1 MWSKKAAAV
10 AGGAIFLT
18 LAGLIRLNYL
28 FISAGL
34 VMLTFVVISSFL
46 DVWMP
51 NVKIRRETT
60 SDNIFEDGTMSVK
73 FIIKNTGLGIGFV
86 EIYDSLPP
94 QARIIK
100 GSNYTLL
107 YMKPWQEVSFEY
119 SLKLPLRGHYHL
131 GPVKMR
137 VKDAF
142 DLFYNE
148 RIEESI
154 HSFSVFPQI
163 EVLEEQ
169 VITSRAPKLLSG
181 AMPLNVIGTGTE
193 FYSLREFV
201 PGDSLR
207 SVNWKALAKKGK
219 MMVNETVREDVM
231 DVILLVDAREV
242 SAVGGGRDTPL
253 EMSCR
258 AAATYAKQLLDE
270 RNNVALMVYGD
281 TIDRIDLD
289 RGEHHLFKILT
300 GLSSAK
306 PQGNLKLEI
315 VMKDLLP
322 HLPSGSPI
330 ILFSSLDDDHTIS
343 EAFTST
349 ISRGFTITTI
359 SPSSLDFEER
369 MKRIPM
375 EPLLIAKIERD
386 NMISELRSFG
396 LQVGDWNYFLYHMTA
411 GFPTCTNNLPPFLS
425 FHLYGLPLLV

>member
-10 AGGAIFLT
+10 AGGALFLA

-34 VMLTFVVISSFL
+34 VMLIFVVLSSFL

-60 SDNIFEDGTMSVK
+60 SDNIFENGDLSVK
-73 FIIKNTGLGIGFV
+73 FIVKNKGLGIGFV
-86 EIYDSLPP
+86 EIYDQLPP
-94 QARIIK
+94 QARITK

-107 YMKPWQEVSFEY
+107 YMRPWQEVSFEY
-119 SLKLPLRGHYHL
+119 TLKLPLRGHYHL

-137 VKDAF
+137 VQDAF

-154 HSFSVFPQI
+154 HSFSVFPEI
-163 EVLEEQ
+163 EILEEQ

-231 DVILLVDAREV
+231 DVILLLDAREV
-242 SAVGGGRDTPL
+242 SAVGGGKDTPL

-270 RNNVALMVYGD
+270 RNNVALMIYGESVEK
-281 TIDRIDLD
+281 IDLD

-300 GLSSAK
+300 ALSSATPK
-306 PQGNLKLEI
+306 GNLKLEI
-315 VMKDLLP
+315 VLKDMLP
-322 HLPSGSPI
+322 YIPSGSPI
-330 ILFSSLDDDHTIS
+330 ILFSSLDDDYTIS
-343 EAFTST
+343 EAFTNT
-349 ISRGFTITTI
+349 ISRGYTITTI
-359 SPSSLDFEER
+359 SPSSLDFEEK
-369 MKRIPM
+369 MKRIPAQ
-375 EPLLIAKIERD
+375 PLLIARIERD
-386 NMISELRSFG
+386 NMISEIRSFG
-396 LQVGDWNYFLYHMTA
+396 MQVGDWKSGEAVNTA
-411 GFPTCTNNLPPFLS
+411 LQE
-425 FHLYGLPLLV
+425 V

>member
-10 AGGAIFLT
+10 AGGALFLA

-34 VMLTFVVISSFL
+34 VMLIFVVLSSFL

-60 SDNIFEDGTMSVK
+60 SDNIFENGDMSVK
-73 FIIKNTGLGIGFV
+73 FIVKNKGLGIGFV
-86 EIYDSLPP
+86 EIYDQLPP
-94 QARIIK
+94 QARITK

-107 YMKPWQEVSFEY
+107 YMRPWQEVSFEY

-137 VKDAF
+137 VQDAF

-154 HSFSVFPQI
+154 HSFSVFPEI
-163 EVLEEQ
+163 EILEEQ

-231 DVILLVDAREV
+231 DVILLLDAREV
-242 SAVGGGRDTPL
+242 SAVGGGKDTPL

-270 RNNVALMVYGD
+270 RNNVALMIYGESVEK
-281 TIDRIDLD
+281 IDLD

-300 GLSSAK
+300 ALSSATPK
-306 PQGNLKLEI
+306 GNLKLEI
-315 VMKDLLP
+315 VLKDMLP
-322 HLPSGSPI
+322 YIPSGSPI

-343 EAFTST
+343 EAFANT
-349 ISRGFTITTI
+349 ISRGYTITTI
-359 SPSSLDFEER
+359 SPSSLDFEEK
-369 MKRIPM
+369 MKRIPAQ
-375 EPLLIAKIERD
+375 PLLIARIERD
-386 NMISELRSFG
+386 NMISEIRSFG
-396 LQVGDWNYFLYHMTA
+396 MQVGDWKSGEAVNTA
-411 GFPTCTNNLPPFLS
+411 LQG
-425 FHLYGLPLLV
+425 V

>member
-51 NVKIRRETT
+51 NVRIRRETT

-148 RIEESI
+148 RLEESI
-154 HSFSVFPQI
+154 HSFSVFPQV
-163 EVLEEQ
+163 EVLEKQ
-169 VITSRAPKLLSG
+169 VITSRSPKLLSG

-207 SVNWKALAKKGK
+207 TVNWKALAKKGK

-281 TIDRIDLD
+281 SIDRVDLD

-300 GLSSAK
+300 ALSSAK
-306 PQGNLKLEI
+306 PQGNLKLEL

-322 HLPSGSPI
+322 HIPSGSPI
-330 ILFSSLDDDHTIS
+330 ILFSSLDDDHTIA

-369 MKRIPM
+369 MKRIPV

-396 LQVGDWNYFLYHMTA
+396 LQVGDWKYGDNVNTA
-411 GFPTCTNNLPPFLS
+411 LQEI
-425 FHLYGLPLLV
+425 

>member
-51 NVKIRRETT
+51 NVRIRRETT

-148 RIEESI
+148 RLEESI
-154 HSFSVFPQI
+154 HSFSVFPQV

-169 VITSRAPKLLSG
+169 VITSRSPKLLSG

-242 SAVGGGRDTPL
+242 SAVGGGKDTPL

-281 TIDRIDLD
+281 SIDRVDLD

-300 GLSSAK
+300 ALSSAK
-306 PQGNLKLEI
+306 PQGNLKLEL

-322 HLPSGSPI
+322 HIPSGSPI

-369 MKRIPM
+369 MKRIPV

-396 LQVGDWNYFLYHMTA
+396 LQVGDWKYGDNVNTA
-411 GFPTCTNNLPPFLS
+411 LQEI
-425 FHLYGLPLLV
+425 

>member
-28 FISAGL
+28 FISAGM
-34 VMLTFVVISSFL
+34 VMLTFVVLSSFL

-51 NVKIRRETT
+51 NVKIRRETS
-60 SDNIFEDGTMSVK
+60 SDNIFEDGDMNVRFIVK
-73 FIIKNTGLGIGFV
+73 NQGLGIGFV
-86 EIYDSLPP
+86 EIYDKLPP
-94 QARIIK
+94 QARITK

-107 YMKPWQEVSFEY
+107 YMRPWQEVSFEY

-131 GPVKMR
+131 GPVKLR

-148 RIEESI
+148 KSEESL

-169 VITSRAPKLLSG
+169 IIKSRAPKLLSG
-181 AMPLNVIGTGTE
+181 AMPLNVIGAGTE

-281 TIDRIDLD
+281 TVERVDLD

-300 GLSSAK
+300 SLSSARPK
-306 PQGNLKLEI
+306 GNLKLEI
-315 VMKDLLP
+315 VLKDTLP
-322 HLPSGSPI
+322 YIPSGSPI

-343 EAFTST
+343 EAFTNT
-349 ISRGFTITTI
+349 ISRGYTITTV

-369 MKRIPM
+369 MKRIPAQ
-375 EPLLIAKIERD
+375 PLLIARIERD
-386 NMISELRSFG
+386 NLISEIRSFG
-396 LQVGDWNYFLYHMTA
+396 MQVGDWKSDEAVNTA
-411 GFPTCTNNLPPFLS
+411 LQG
-425 FHLYGLPLLV
+425 G

>member
-10 AGGAIFLT
+10 AGGALFLT

-28 FISAGL
+28 FISAGM
-34 VMLTFVVISSFL
+34 VMLTFVVLSSFL

-51 NVKIRRETT
+51 NVKIRRETS
-60 SDNIFEDGTMSVK
+60 SDNIFEDGDMNVRFIVK
-73 FIIKNTGLGIGFV
+73 NRGLGIGFV
-86 EIYDSLPP
+86 EIYDQLPP
-94 QARIIK
+94 QDRITK

-107 YMKPWQEVSFEY
+107 YMRPWQEVSFEY

-131 GPVKMR
+131 GPVKLR

-148 RIEESI
+148 KIEESL

-169 VITSRAPKLLSG
+169 VIKSRAPKLLSG
-181 AMPLNVIGTGTE
+181 AMPLNVIGAGTE

-242 SAVGGGRDTPL
+242 SAVGGGKDTPL

-270 RNNVALMVYGD
+270 RNNVALMVYGEAVE
-281 TIDRIDLD
+281 RVDLD

-300 GLSSAK
+300 SLSSAK

-315 VMKDLLP
+315 VLKDTLP
-322 HLPSGSPI
+322 YIPSGSPI

-343 EAFTST
+343 EAFTNT
-349 ISRGFTITTI
+349 ISRGYTITTV
-359 SPSSLDFEER
+359 SPTSLDFEER
-369 MKRIPM
+369 MKRIPAQ
-375 EPLLIAKIERD
+375 PLLIARIERD
-386 NMISELRSFG
+386 NLISEIRSFG
-396 LQVGDWNYFLYHMTA
+396 MQVGDWKSDEAVNTA
-411 GFPTCTNNLPPFLS
+411 LQG
-425 FHLYGLPLLV
+425 G

>member
-1 MWSKKAAAV
+1 MWSRKAAAV
-10 AGGAIFLT
+10 AGGALFLA

-34 VMLTFVVISSFL
+34 VMLIFVVLSSFL

-51 NVKIRRETT
+51 SVKIRRETT
-60 SDNIFEDGTMSVK
+60 SDNIFENGDMSVK
-73 FIIKNTGLGIGFV
+73 FIVKNRGLGIGFV
-86 EIYDSLPP
+86 EIYDQLPP
-94 QARIIK
+94 QARITK

-154 HSFSVFPQI
+154 HSFSVFPEI

-169 VITSRAPKLLSG
+169 IIKSRSPKLLSG

-231 DVILLVDAREV
+231 DVILLLDAREV

-270 RNNVALMVYGD
+270 RNNVALMVYGESVE
-281 TIDRIDLD
+281 RIDLD

-300 GLSSAK
+300 ALSSATPK
-306 PQGNLKLEI
+306 GNLKLEI
-315 VMKDLLP
+315 VMKDMLP
-322 HLPSGSPI
+322 YIPSGSPI
-330 ILFSSLDDDHTIS
+330 ILFSSLDDDHTLS
-343 EAFTST
+343 EAFTNT
-349 ISRGFTITTI
+349 ISRGYTITTI
-359 SPSSLDFEER
+359 SPSSLDFEEK
-369 MKRIPM
+369 MKRIPAQ
-375 EPLLIAKIERD
+375 PLLIARIERD
-386 NMISELRSFG
+386 NMISEIRSFG
-396 LQVGDWNYFLYHMTA
+396 MQIGDWKSNEAVNTA
-411 GFPTCTNNLPPFLS
+411 LQG
-425 FHLYGLPLLV
+425 V

>member
-51 NVKIRRETT
+51 NVKIKRETT

-107 YMKPWQEVSFEY
+107 YMKPWQEISFEY

-148 RIEESI
+148 RMEESI

-231 DVILLVDAREV
+231 DVILLLDAREV
-242 SAVGGGRDTPL
+242 SAVGGGKDTPL

-270 RNNVALMVYGD
+270 RNNVALMVYGE
-281 TIDRIDLD
+281 TIERVDLD

-300 GLSSAK
+300 ALSSAK

-315 VMKDLLP
+315 VLKDLLP

-330 ILFSSLDDDHTIS
+330 ILFSSLDDDHTIA

-369 MKRIPM
+369 MKRIPL

-396 LQVGDWNYFLYHMTA
+396 LQVGDWKYGDNVNTA
-411 GFPTCTNNLPPFLS
+411 LQEI
-425 FHLYGLPLLV
+425 

>member
-1 MWSKKAAAV
+1 MWSRKAAAV
-10 AGGAIFLT
+10 AGGALFLA

-34 VMLTFVVISSFL
+34 VMLIFVVLSSFL

-51 NVKIRRETT
+51 NVQIRRESP
-60 SDNIFEDGTMSVK
+60 SDNIFENGDLSVK
-73 FIIKNTGLGIGFV
+73 FIVKNKGLGIGFV
-86 EIYDSLPP
+86 EIYDQLPP
-94 QARIIK
+94 QARITK

-154 HSFSVFPQI
+154 HSFSVFPEI

-169 VITSRAPKLLSG
+169 IIKSRAPKLLSG
-181 AMPLNVIGTGTE
+181 AMPLNVIGAGTE

-231 DVILLVDAREV
+231 DVILLLDAREI
-242 SAVGGGRDTPL
+242 SAVGGGKDTPL

-270 RNNVALMVYGD
+270 RNNVALMIYGES
-281 TIDRIDLD
+281 IERIDLD

-300 GLSSAK
+300 ALSSATPK
-306 PQGNLKLEI
+306 GNLKLEI
-315 VMKDLLP
+315 VMKDMLP
-322 HLPSGSPI
+322 YIPSGSPI

-349 ISRGFTITTI
+349 ISRGYTITTI
-359 SPSSLDFEER
+359 SPSSLDFEEK
-369 MKRIPM
+369 MKRIPAQ
-375 EPLLIAKIERD
+375 PLLVARIERD
-386 NMISELRSFG
+386 NMISEIRSFG
-396 LQVGDWNYFLYHMTA
+396 MQVGDWKSDEAVNTA
-411 GFPTCTNNLPPFLS
+411 LQ
-425 FHLYGLPLLV
+425 

>member
-148 RIEESI
+148 RFEESI
-154 HSFSVFPQI
+154 HSFSVFPQV

-181 AMPLNVIGTGTE
+181 AMPLNLIGTGTE

-231 DVILLVDAREV
+231 DVILLLDAREV

-270 RNNVALMVYGD
+270 RNNVALMVYGES
-281 TIDRIDLD
+281 IERVDLD

-300 GLSSAK
+300 ALSSAK
-306 PQGNLKLEI
+306 PQGNLKLQL
-315 VMKDLLP
+315 VLKDLLP

-369 MKRIPM
+369 MKRIPL

-396 LQVGDWNYFLYHMTA
+396 LQVGDWKYGDNVNTA
-411 GFPTCTNNLPPFLS
+411 LQEI
-425 FHLYGLPLLV
+425 

>member
-119 SLKLPLRGHYHL
+119 SLRLPLRGHYHL

-142 DLFYNE
+142 DLFYSE

-163 EVLEEQ
+163 EVLEQQ

-330 ILFSSLDDDHTIS
+330 ILFSSLDDDHTIA

-396 LQVGDWNYFLYHMTA
+396 LQVGDWKYGDNVNTA
-411 GFPTCTNNLPPFLS
+411 LQEI
-425 FHLYGLPLLV
+425 

>member
-163 EVLEEQ
+163 EILEEQ

-281 TIDRIDLD
+281 TVDRIDLD

-359 SPSSLDFEER
+359 SPSSLEFEER

-396 LQVGDWNYFLYHMTA
+396 LQVGDWKYGDNVNTA
-411 GFPTCTNNLPPFLS
+411 LQEI
-425 FHLYGLPLLV
+425 

>member
-51 NVKIRRETT
+51 NVRIRRETT

-148 RIEESI
+148 RLEESI
-154 HSFSVFPQI
+154 HSFSVFPQV

-169 VITSRAPKLLSG
+169 VITSRSPKLLSG
-181 AMPLNVIGTGTE
+181 AMPVSYTHLTLPTIC
-193 FYSLREFV
+193 
-201 PGDSLR
+201 
-207 SVNWKALAKKGK
+207 SV
-219 MMVNETVREDVM
+219 
-231 DVILLVDAREV
+231 
-242 SAVGGGRDTPL
+242 
-253 EMSCR
+253 
-258 AAATYAKQLLDE
+258 
-270 RNNVALMVYGD
+270 
-281 TIDRIDLD
+281 
-289 RGEHHLFKILT
+289 
-300 GLSSAK
+300 
-306 PQGNLKLEI
+306 
-315 VMKDLLP
+315 
-322 HLPSGSPI
+322 
-330 ILFSSLDDDHTIS
+330 
-343 EAFTST
+343 
-349 ISRGFTITTI
+349 
-359 SPSSLDFEER
+359 
-369 MKRIPM
+369 
-375 EPLLIAKIERD
+375 
-386 NMISELRSFG
+386 
-396 LQVGDWNYFLYHMTA
+396 
-411 GFPTCTNNLPPFLS
+411 
-425 FHLYGLPLLV
+425 

>member
-10 AGGAIFLT
+10 AGGALFLA

-34 VMLTFVVISSFL
+34 VMLIFVVLASFL

-60 SDNIFEDGTMSVK
+60 SDNIFENGDMSVK
-73 FIIKNTGLGIGFV
+73 FIVKNKGLGIGFV
-86 EIYDSLPP
+86 EIYDQLPP
-94 QARIIK
+94 QARITK

-107 YMKPWQEVSFEY
+107 YMRPWQEVSFEY

-154 HSFSVFPQI
+154 HSFSVFPEI
-163 EVLEEQ
+163 EILEEQ

-231 DVILLVDAREV
+231 DVILLLDAREV
-242 SAVGGGRDTPL
+242 SAVGGGKDTPL

-270 RNNVALMVYGD
+270 RNNVALMIYGESVEK
-281 TIDRIDLD
+281 IDLD

-300 GLSSAK
+300 ALSSAIPK
-306 PQGNLKLEI
+306 GNLKLEI
-315 VMKDLLP
+315 VMKDMLP
-322 HLPSGSPI
+322 YIPSGSPI

-343 EAFTST
+343 EAFTNT
-349 ISRGFTITTI
+349 ISRGYTITTI
-359 SPSSLDFEER
+359 SPSSLDFEEK
-369 MKRIPM
+369 MKRIPAQ
-375 EPLLIAKIERD
+375 PLLIARIERD
-386 NMISELRSFG
+386 NMISEIRSFG
-396 LQVGDWNYFLYHMTA
+396 MQVGDWKSGEAVNTA
-411 GFPTCTNNLPPFLS
+411 LQG
-425 FHLYGLPLLV
+425 V

>member
-51 NVKIRRETT
+51 NVRIRRETT

-119 SLKLPLRGHYHL
+119 SLKVPLRGHYHL

-148 RIEESI
+148 RLEESI
-154 HSFSVFPQI
+154 HSFSVFPQV

-169 VITSRAPKLLSG
+169 VITSRSPKLLSG

-281 TIDRIDLD
+281 SIDRVDLD

-300 GLSSAK
+300 ALSSAK
-306 PQGNLKLEI
+306 PQGNLKLEL

-322 HLPSGSPI
+322 HIPSGSPI
-330 ILFSSLDDDHTIS
+330 ILFSSLDDDHTIA

-369 MKRIPM
+369 MKRIPV

-396 LQVGDWNYFLYHMTA
+396 LQVGDWKYGDNVNTA
-411 GFPTCTNNLPPFLS
+411 LQEI
-425 FHLYGLPLLV
+425 

>member
-28 FISAGL
+28 FISAGM
-34 VMLTFVVISSFL
+34 VMLTFVVLSSFL

-51 NVKIRRETT
+51 NVKIRRETS
-60 SDNIFEDGTMSVK
+60 SDNIFEDGDMNVRFIVK
-73 FIIKNTGLGIGFV
+73 NQGLGIGFV
-86 EIYDSLPP
+86 EIYDKLPP
-94 QARIIK
+94 QARITK

-107 YMKPWQEVSFEY
+107 YMRPWQEVSFEY

-131 GPVKMR
+131 GPVKLR

-148 RIEESI
+148 KNEESL

-169 VITSRAPKLLSG
+169 IIKSRAPKLLSG
-181 AMPLNVIGTGTE
+181 AMPLNVIGAGTE

-281 TIDRIDLD
+281 TVERVDLD

-300 GLSSAK
+300 SLSSARPK
-306 PQGNLKLEI
+306 GNLKLEI
-315 VMKDLLP
+315 VLKDTLP
-322 HLPSGSPI
+322 YIPSGSPI

-343 EAFTST
+343 EAFTNT
-349 ISRGFTITTI
+349 ISRGYTITTV

-369 MKRIPM
+369 MKRIPAQ
-375 EPLLIAKIERD
+375 PLLIARIERD
-386 NMISELRSFG
+386 NLISEIRSFG
-396 LQVGDWNYFLYHMTA
+396 MQVGDWKSDEAVNTA
-411 GFPTCTNNLPPFLS
+411 LQG
-425 FHLYGLPLLV
+425 G

>member
-10 AGGAIFLT
+10 AGGALFLT
-18 LAGLIRLNYL
+18 LSGLIRLNYL

-34 VMLTFVVISSFL
+34 VMLTFVVLSSFL

-51 NVKIRRETT
+51 KVKIRRETS
-60 SDNIFEDGTMSVK
+60 SDNIFEDGDMNVRFIVK
-73 FIIKNTGLGIGFV
+73 NQGLGIGFV
-86 EIYDSLPP
+86 EIYDQLPP
-94 QARIIK
+94 QARITK

-107 YMKPWQEVSFEY
+107 YMRPWQEISFEY

-131 GPVKMR
+131 GPVKLR

-148 RIEESI
+148 KIEKSL

-169 VITSRAPKLLSG
+169 VIKSRAPKLLSG
-181 AMPLNVIGTGTE
+181 AMPLNVIGAGTE

-242 SAVGGGRDTPL
+242 SAVGGGKDTPL

-270 RNNVALMVYGD
+270 RNNVALMIYGD
-281 TIDRIDLD
+281 SVERVDLD

-300 GLSSAK
+300 ALSSAK
-306 PQGNLKLEI
+306 PEGNLKLEI
-315 VMKDLLP
+315 VLKDTLP
-322 HLPSGSPI
+322 YIPSGSPI

-343 EAFTST
+343 EAFTNT
-349 ISRGFTITTI
+349 ISRGYTITTV

-369 MKRIPM
+369 MKRIPQQ
-375 EPLLIAKIERD
+375 PLLIARIERD
-386 NMISELRSFG
+386 NLISEIRSFG
-396 LQVGDWNYFLYHMTA
+396 MQVGDWKSDEAVNTA
-411 GFPTCTNNLPPFLS
+411 LQG
-425 FHLYGLPLLV
+425 G

>member
-18 LAGLIRLNYL
+18 LAGLNRLNYL

-142 DLFYNE
+142 DLFYSE

-163 EVLEEQ
+163 EVLEQQ

-343 EAFTST
+343 EAFSST

-396 LQVGDWNYFLYHMTA
+396 LQVGDWKYGDNVNTA
-411 GFPTCTNNLPPFLS
+411 LQEI
-425 FHLYGLPLLV
+425 

>member
-10 AGGAIFLT
+10 AGGALFLA

-34 VMLTFVVISSFL
+34 VMLIFVVLSSFL

-60 SDNIFEDGTMSVK
+60 SDNIFENGDMSVK
-73 FIIKNTGLGIGFV
+73 FIVKNKGLGIGFV
-86 EIYDSLPP
+86 EIYDQLPP
-94 QARIIK
+94 QARITK

-107 YMKPWQEVSFEY
+107 YMRPWQEVSFEY

-154 HSFSVFPQI
+154 HSFSVFPEI
-163 EVLEEQ
+163 EILEEQ

-231 DVILLVDAREV
+231 DVILLLDAREV
-242 SAVGGGRDTPL
+242 SAVGGGKDTPL

-270 RNNVALMVYGD
+270 RNNVALMIYGESVEK
-281 TIDRIDLD
+281 IDLD

-300 GLSSAK
+300 ALSSAIPK
-306 PQGNLKLEI
+306 GNLKLEI
-315 VMKDLLP
+315 VMKDMLP
-322 HLPSGSPI
+322 YIPSGSPI

-343 EAFTST
+343 EAFTNT
-349 ISRGFTITTI
+349 ISRGYTITTI
-359 SPSSLDFEER
+359 SPSSLDFEEK
-369 MKRIPM
+369 MKRIPAQ
-375 EPLLIAKIERD
+375 PLLIARIERD
-386 NMISELRSFG
+386 NMISEIRSFG
-396 LQVGDWNYFLYHMTA
+396 MQVGDWKSGEAVNTA
-411 GFPTCTNNLPPFLS
+411 LQGF
-425 FHLYGLPLLV
+425 

>member
-10 AGGAIFLT
+10 AGGALFLA

-34 VMLTFVVISSFL
+34 VMLIFVVLASFL

-60 SDNIFEDGTMSVK
+60 SDNIFENGDMSVK
-73 FIIKNTGLGIGFV
+73 FIVKNKGLGIGFV
-86 EIYDSLPP
+86 EIYDQLPP
-94 QARIIK
+94 QARITK

-154 HSFSVFPQI
+154 HSFSVFPEI

-169 VITSRAPKLLSG
+169 IIKSRAPKLLSG
-181 AMPLNVIGTGTE
+181 AMPLNVIGAGTE

-231 DVILLVDAREV
+231 DVILLLDAREV
-242 SAVGGGRDTPL
+242 SAVGGGKDTPL

-270 RNNVALMVYGD
+270 RNNVALMIYGESVEK
-281 TIDRIDLD
+281 IDLN

-300 GLSSAK
+300 ALSSATPK
-306 PQGNLKLEI
+306 GNLKLEI
-315 VMKDLLP
+315 VLKDMLP
-322 HLPSGSPI
+322 YIPSGSPI

-343 EAFTST
+343 EAFTNT
-349 ISRGFTITTI
+349 ISRGYNITTI
-359 SPSSLDFEER
+359 SPSSLDFEEK
-369 MKRIPM
+369 MKRIPVQ
-375 EPLLIAKIERD
+375 PLLIARIERD
-386 NMISELRSFG
+386 NMISEIRSFG
-396 LQVGDWNYFLYHMTA
+396 MQVGDWKSDEAVNTA
-411 GFPTCTNNLPPFLS
+411 LQG
-425 FHLYGLPLLV
+425 V

>member
-60 SDNIFEDGTMSVK
+60 SDNIFEDETMSVK

-148 RIEESI
+148 RLEESI
-154 HSFSVFPQI
+154 HSFSVFPQV

-169 VITSRAPKLLSG
+169 IITSRAPKLLSG

-231 DVILLVDAREV
+231 DVILLLDAREV
-242 SAVGGGRDTPL
+242 SAVGGGKDTPL

-270 RNNVALMVYGD
+270 RNNVALMVYGE
-281 TIDRIDLD
+281 TIERVDLD

-300 GLSSAK
+300 ALSSAK

-330 ILFSSLDDDHTIS
+330 ILFSSLDDDHTIA

-369 MKRIPM
+369 MKRIPL

-396 LQVGDWNYFLYHMTA
+396 LQVGDWKYGDNVNTA
-411 GFPTCTNNLPPFLS
+411 LQEI
-425 FHLYGLPLLV
+425 

>member
-51 NVKIRRETT
+51 SVKIRRETS
-60 SDNIFEDGTMSVK
+60 SDNIFEDGNMNVK
-73 FIIKNTGLGIGFV
+73 FIVKNTGLGIGFV

-94 QARIIK
+94 QARITK

-107 YMKPWQEVSFEY
+107 YMRPWQEVSFEY

-148 RIEESI
+148 RIEKSI

-163 EVLEEQ
+163 EVLEAQ
-169 VITSRAPKLLSG
+169 VITSRSPKLLSG
-181 AMPLNVIGTGTE
+181 AMPLPIIGSGTE

-207 SVNWKALAKKGK
+207 TVNWKALAKKGK
-219 MMVNETVREDVM
+219 MMVNETTREDVM
-231 DVILLVDAREV
+231 DVILLVDAREI
-242 SAVGGGRDTPL
+242 SAIGGGRDTPL

-270 RNNVALMVYGD
+270 RNNVGLMVYGD
-281 TIDRIDLD
+281 SVERVDLD

-300 GLSSAK
+300 ALSSAK
-306 PQGNLKLEI
+306 PEGNLKLQT
-315 VMKDLLP
+315 VLKDLLP
-322 HLPSGSPI
+322 YLPSGSPI
-330 ILFSSLDDDHTIS
+330 ILFSSLDDDYTIS

-359 SPSSLDFEER
+359 SPSSLDFEEK
-369 MKRIPM
+369 MKRIPE
-375 EPLLIAKIERD
+375 EPLLVARIERD
-386 NMISELRSFG
+386 NIISEIRSFG
-396 LQVGDWNYFLYHMTA
+396 LQIGDWKADESVNTVLQ
-411 GFPTCTNNLPPFLS
+411 G
-425 FHLYGLPLLV
+425 G

>member
-10 AGGAIFLT
+10 AGGALFLT

-28 FISAGL
+28 FISAGM
-34 VMLTFVVISSFL
+34 VMLTFVVLSSFL

-51 NVKIRRETT
+51 SVKIRRETS
-60 SDNIFEDGTMSVK
+60 SDNIFENGDMNVRFIVK
-73 FIIKNTGLGIGFV
+73 NQGLGIGFV
-86 EIYDSLPP
+86 EIYDQLPP
-94 QARIIK
+94 QARITK

-107 YMKPWQEVSFEY
+107 YMRPWQEVSFEY

-148 RIEESI
+148 KIEESV

-181 AMPLNVIGTGTE
+181 AMPLNVIGAGTE

-231 DVILLVDAREV
+231 DVILLIDAREV
-242 SAVGGGRDTPL
+242 SAVGGGKDTPL

-281 TIDRIDLD
+281 SIERVDLD

-300 GLSSAK
+300 ALSSAK
-306 PQGNLKLEI
+306 PEGNLKLEI
-315 VMKDLLP
+315 VLKDLLP
-322 HLPSGSPI
+322 YIPSGSPI

-343 EAFTST
+343 EAFTNT
-349 ISRGFTITTI
+349 ISRGYTITTV

-369 MKRIPM
+369 MKRIPSQ
-375 EPLLIAKIERD
+375 PLLIARIERD
-386 NMISELRSFG
+386 NLISEIRSFG
-396 LQVGDWNYFLYHMTA
+396 MQIGDWKSDEAVNTA
-411 GFPTCTNNLPPFLS
+411 LQG
-425 FHLYGLPLLV
+425 G

>member
-51 NVKIRRETT
+51 NVRIRRETT

-148 RIEESI
+148 RLEESI
-154 HSFSVFPQI
+154 HSFSVFPQV

-169 VITSRAPKLLSG
+169 VITSRSPKLLSG

-281 TIDRIDLD
+281 SIDRIDLD

-300 GLSSAK
+300 ALSSAK
-306 PQGNLKLEI
+306 PQGNLKLEL

-322 HLPSGSPI
+322 HIPSGSPI
-330 ILFSSLDDDHTIS
+330 ILFSSLDDDHTIA

-369 MKRIPM
+369 MKRIPV

-396 LQVGDWNYFLYHMTA
+396 LQVGDWKYGDNVNTA
-411 GFPTCTNNLPPFLS
+411 LQEI
-425 FHLYGLPLLV
+425 

>member
-18 LAGLIRLNYL
+18 LGGLIRLNYL
-28 FISAGL
+28 FISAGM
-34 VMLTFVVISSFL
+34 VMLTFVVLSSFL
-46 DVWMP
+46 DAWMP
-51 NVKIRRETT
+51 NVRIRRETT

-73 FIIKNTGLGIGFV
+73 FIVKNTGLGLGFV

-107 YMKPWQEVSFEY
+107 YMKPWQEISFEY
-119 SLKLPLRGHYHL
+119 TLKLPLRGHYHL

-148 RIEESI
+148 RDEQVL

-181 AMPLNVIGTGTE
+181 AMPLNVIGAGTE

-242 SAVGGGRDTPL
+242 SAVGGGKDTPL
-253 EMSCR
+253 EMACR
-258 AAATYAKQLLDE
+258 GAATYAKQLLDE
-270 RNNVALMVYGD
+270 RNNVALMVYGE
-281 TIDRIDLD
+281 TVERVDLD

-300 GLSSAK
+300 ALSSAMPK
-306 PQGNLKLEI
+306 GDLKLQI
-315 VMKDLLP
+315 VLKDALP
-322 HLPSGSPI
+322 YIPSGSPI

-343 EAFTST
+343 EAFTQT
-349 ISRGFTITTI
+349 ISRGYTITTI

-369 MKRIPM
+369 MKRIPE
-375 EPLLIAKIERD
+375 EPLLIARIERD
-386 NMISELRSFG
+386 NLISEIRSFG
-396 LQVGDWNYFLYHMTA
+396 LHIGDWRDGESVNTVLQ
-411 GFPTCTNNLPPFLS
+411 G
-425 FHLYGLPLLV
+425 G

>member
-10 AGGAIFLT
+10 AGGALFLT

-28 FISAGL
+28 FISAGM
-34 VMLTFVVISSFL
+34 VMLTFVVLSSFL

-51 NVKIRRETT
+51 NVKIRRETS
-60 SDNIFEDGTMSVK
+60 SDNIFEDGDMNVRFIVK
-73 FIIKNTGLGIGFV
+73 NRGLGIGFV
-86 EIYDSLPP
+86 EIYDQLPP
-94 QARIIK
+94 QARITK

-107 YMKPWQEVSFEY
+107 YMRPWQEVSFEY

-131 GPVKMR
+131 GPVKLR

-148 RIEESI
+148 RMEESL

-169 VITSRAPKLLSG
+169 VIKSRAPKLLSG
-181 AMPLNVIGTGTE
+181 AMPLNVIGAGTE

-242 SAVGGGRDTPL
+242 SAVGGGKDTPL

-270 RNNVALMVYGD
+270 RNNVALMVYGE
-281 TIDRIDLD
+281 TVERVDLD

-300 GLSSAK
+300 SLSSAK

-315 VMKDLLP
+315 VLKDTLP
-322 HLPSGSPI
+322 YIPSGSPI

-343 EAFTST
+343 EAFTNT
-349 ISRGFTITTI
+349 ISRGYTITTV

-369 MKRIPM
+369 MKRIPAQ
-375 EPLLIAKIERD
+375 PLLIARIERD
-386 NMISELRSFG
+386 NLISEIRSFG
-396 LQVGDWNYFLYHMTA
+396 MQVGDWKSDEAVNTA
-411 GFPTCTNNLPPFLS
+411 LQG
-425 FHLYGLPLLV
+425 G

>member
-51 NVKIRRETT
+51 SVKIRRETS
-60 SDNIFEDGTMSVK
+60 SDNIFEDGNMNVK
-73 FIIKNTGLGIGFV
+73 FIVKNTGLGIGFV

-94 QARIIK
+94 QARITK

-107 YMKPWQEVSFEY
+107 YMRPWQEVSFEY

-148 RIEESI
+148 RIEKSI

-163 EVLEEQ
+163 EVLEAQ
-169 VITSRAPKLLSG
+169 VITSRSPKLLSG
-181 AMPLNVIGTGTE
+181 AMPLPIIGSGTE

-207 SVNWKALAKKGK
+207 TVNWKALAKKGK
-219 MMVNETVREDVM
+219 MMVNETTREDVM
-231 DVILLVDAREV
+231 DVILLVDAREI
-242 SAVGGGRDTPL
+242 SAIGGGRDTPL

-270 RNNVALMVYGD
+270 RNNVGLMVYGD
-281 TIDRIDLD
+281 SVERVDLD

-300 GLSSAK
+300 ALSSAK
-306 PQGNLKLEI
+306 PEGSLKLQT
-315 VMKDLLP
+315 VLKDLLP
-322 HLPSGSPI
+322 YLPSGSPI
-330 ILFSSLDDDHTIS
+330 ILFSSLDDDYTIS

-359 SPSSLDFEER
+359 SPSSLDFEEK
-369 MKRIPM
+369 MKRIPE
-375 EPLLIAKIERD
+375 EPLLVARIERD
-386 NMISELRSFG
+386 NIISEIRSFG
-396 LQVGDWNYFLYHMTA
+396 LQIGDWKADESVNTVLQ
-411 GFPTCTNNLPPFLS
+411 G
-425 FHLYGLPLLV
+425 G

>member
-51 NVKIRRETT
+51 NVRIRRETT

-148 RIEESI
+148 RLEESI
-154 HSFSVFPQI
+154 HSFSVFPQV

-169 VITSRAPKLLSG
+169 VITSRSPKLLSG

-281 TIDRIDLD
+281 SIDRVDLD

-300 GLSSAK
+300 ALSSAK
-306 PQGNLKLEI
+306 PEGNLKLEL

-322 HLPSGSPI
+322 HIPSGSPI
-330 ILFSSLDDDHTIS
+330 ILFSSLDDDHTIA

-369 MKRIPM
+369 MKRIPV

-396 LQVGDWNYFLYHMTA
+396 LQVGDWKYGDNVNTA
-411 GFPTCTNNLPPFLS
+411 LQEI
-425 FHLYGLPLLV
+425 

>member
-10 AGGAIFLT
+10 AGGALFLT

-28 FISAGL
+28 FISAGM
-34 VMLTFVVISSFL
+34 VMLTFVVLSSFL

-51 NVKIRRETT
+51 NVKIRRETS
-60 SDNIFEDGTMSVK
+60 SDNIFEDGDMNVRFIVK
-73 FIIKNTGLGIGFV
+73 NRGLGIGFV
-86 EIYDSLPP
+86 EIYDQLPP
-94 QARIIK
+94 QARITK

-107 YMKPWQEVSFEY
+107 YMRPWQEVSFEY

-131 GPVKMR
+131 GPVKLR

-148 RIEESI
+148 KIEESL

-169 VITSRAPKLLSG
+169 IIKSRAPKLLSG
-181 AMPLNVIGTGTE
+181 AMPLNVIGAGTE

-242 SAVGGGRDTPL
+242 SAVGGGKDTPL

-270 RNNVALMVYGD
+270 RNNVALMVYGE
-281 TIDRIDLD
+281 TVERVDLD

-300 GLSSAK
+300 SLSSAK

-315 VMKDLLP
+315 VLKDTLP
-322 HLPSGSPI
+322 YIPSGSPI

-343 EAFTST
+343 EAFTNT
-349 ISRGFTITTI
+349 ISRGYTITTV

-369 MKRIPM
+369 MKRIPAQ
-375 EPLLIAKIERD
+375 PLLIARIERD
-386 NMISELRSFG
+386 NLISEIRSFG
-396 LQVGDWNYFLYHMTA
+396 MQVGDWKSDEAVNTA
-411 GFPTCTNNLPPFLS
+411 LQG
-425 FHLYGLPLLV
+425 G

>member
-51 NVKIRRETT
+51 KVKIRRETT

-148 RIEESI
+148 RLEESI
-154 HSFSVFPQI
+154 HSFSVFPQV
-163 EVLEEQ
+163 EVLEQQ
-169 VITSRAPKLLSG
+169 VITSRSPKLLSG

-281 TIDRIDLD
+281 SIDRVDLD

-300 GLSSAK
+300 ALSSAK
-306 PQGNLKLEI
+306 PQGNLKLEL

-322 HLPSGSPI
+322 HIPSGSPI
-330 ILFSSLDDDHTIS
+330 ILFSSLDDDHTIA

-369 MKRIPM
+369 MKRIPV

-396 LQVGDWNYFLYHMTA
+396 LQVGDWKYGDNVNTA
-411 GFPTCTNNLPPFLS
+411 LQEI
-425 FHLYGLPLLV
+425 

>member
-10 AGGAIFLT
+10 AGGALFLT

-28 FISAGL
+28 FISAGM
-34 VMLTFVVISSFL
+34 VMLTFVVLSSFL

-51 NVKIRRETT
+51 NVKIRRETS
-60 SDNIFEDGTMSVK
+60 SDNIFEDGDMNVRFIVK
-73 FIIKNTGLGIGFV
+73 NKGLGIGFV
-86 EIYDSLPP
+86 EIYDQLPP
-94 QARIIK
+94 QARITK

-131 GPVKMR
+131 GPVKLR

-148 RIEESI
+148 KLEESL

-169 VITSRAPKLLSG
+169 IIKSRAPKLLSG
-181 AMPLNVIGTGTE
+181 AMPLNVIGAGTE

-231 DVILLVDAREV
+231 DVILLVDARDV
-242 SAVGGGRDTPL
+242 SAVGGGKDTPL

-281 TIDRIDLD
+281 SIERVDLD

-300 GLSSAK
+300 ALSSAK

-315 VMKDLLP
+315 VLKDLLP
-322 HLPSGSPI
+322 YIPSGSPL

-343 EAFTST
+343 EAFTNT
-349 ISRGFTITTI
+349 ISRGYTITTV

-369 MKRIPM
+369 MKRIPAQ
-375 EPLLIAKIERD
+375 PLLIARIERD
-386 NMISELRSFG
+386 NLISEIRSFG
-396 LQVGDWNYFLYHMTA
+396 MQIGDWKSDEAVNTA
-411 GFPTCTNNLPPFLS
+411 LQG
-425 FHLYGLPLLV
+425 G

>member
-10 AGGAIFLT
+10 AGGALFLT

-28 FISAGL
+28 FISAGM
-34 VMLTFVVISSFL
+34 VMLTFVVLSSFL

-51 NVKIRRETT
+51 NVKIRRETS
-60 SDNIFEDGTMSVK
+60 SDNIFEDGDMNVRFIVK
-73 FIIKNTGLGIGFV
+73 NKGLGIGFV
-86 EIYDSLPP
+86 EIYDELPP
-94 QARIIK
+94 QARITR

-107 YMKPWQEVSFEY
+107 YMRPWQEISFEY

-131 GPVKMR
+131 GPVKLR

-148 RIEESI
+148 KIQESL

-169 VITSRAPKLLSG
+169 VIKSRAPKLLSG
-181 AMPLNVIGTGTE
+181 AMPLNVIGAGTE

-242 SAVGGGRDTPL
+242 SAVGGGKDTPL

-281 TIDRIDLD
+281 TVDRVDLD

-300 GLSSAK
+300 SLSSAK

-315 VMKDLLP
+315 VLKDTLP
-322 HLPSGSPI
+322 YIPSGSPI
-330 ILFSSLDDDHTIS
+330 ILFSSLDEDHTIS
-343 EAFTST
+343 EAFTNT
-349 ISRGFTITTI
+349 ISRGYTITTV

-369 MKRIPM
+369 MKRIPAQ
-375 EPLLIAKIERD
+375 PLLIARIERD
-386 NMISELRSFG
+386 NLISEIRSFG
-396 LQVGDWNYFLYHMTA
+396 MQVGDWKSDEAVNTA
-411 GFPTCTNNLPPFLS
+411 LQG
-425 FHLYGLPLLV
+425 G

>member
-1 MWSKKAAAV
+1 
-10 AGGAIFLT
+10 
-18 LAGLIRLNYL
+18 
-28 FISAGL
+28 
-34 VMLTFVVISSFL
+34 
-46 DVWMP
+46 
-51 NVKIRRETT
+51 
-60 SDNIFEDGTMSVK
+60 
-73 FIIKNTGLGIGFV
+73 
-86 EIYDSLPP
+86 
-94 QARIIK
+94 
-100 GSNYTLL
+100 
-107 YMKPWQEVSFEY
+107 
-119 SLKLPLRGHYHL
+119 
-131 GPVKMR
+131 MR

-148 RIEESI
+148 RFEESI

-231 DVILLVDAREV
+231 DVILLLDAREV

-270 RNNVALMVYGD
+270 RNNVALMVYGES
-281 TIDRIDLD
+281 IERVDLD

-300 GLSSAK
+300 ALSSAK
-306 PQGNLKLEI
+306 PQGDLKLQI
-315 VMKDLLP
+315 VLKDLLP

-369 MKRIPM
+369 MKRIPL

-396 LQVGDWNYFLYHMTA
+396 LQVGDWKYGENVNTA
-411 GFPTCTNNLPPFLS
+411 LQEI
-425 FHLYGLPLLV
+425 

>member
-142 DLFYNE
+142 DLFYSE
-148 RIEESI
+148 RIEESV

-396 LQVGDWNYFLYHMTA
+396 LQVGDWKYGDNVNTA
-411 GFPTCTNNLPPFLS
+411 LQEI
-425 FHLYGLPLLV
+425 

>member
-18 LAGLIRLNYL
+18 LGGLIRLNYL
-28 FISAGL
+28 FISAGM
-34 VMLTFVVISSFL
+34 VMLTFVVLSSFL
-46 DVWMP
+46 DAWMP
-51 NVKIRRETT
+51 NVRIRRETT

-73 FIIKNTGLGIGFV
+73 FIVKNTGLGLGFV

-107 YMKPWQEVSFEY
+107 YMKPWQEISFEY
-119 SLKLPLRGHYHL
+119 TLKLPLRGHYHL

-148 RIEESI
+148 RDEQVL

-181 AMPLNVIGTGTE
+181 AMPLNVIGAGTE

-242 SAVGGGRDTPL
+242 SAVGGGKDTPL
-253 EMSCR
+253 EMACR
-258 AAATYAKQLLDE
+258 GAATYAKQLLDE
-270 RNNVALMVYGD
+270 RNNVALMVYGE
-281 TIDRIDLD
+281 TVERVDLD

-300 GLSSAK
+300 ALSSAMPK
-306 PQGNLKLEI
+306 GDLKLQI
-315 VMKDLLP
+315 VLKDALP
-322 HLPSGSPI
+322 YIPSGSPI

-343 EAFTST
+343 EAFTQT
-349 ISRGFTITTI
+349 ISRGYTLTTI

-369 MKRIPM
+369 MKRIPE
-375 EPLLIAKIERD
+375 EPLLIARIERD
-386 NMISELRSFG
+386 NLISEIRSFG
-396 LQVGDWNYFLYHMTA
+396 LHIGDWRDGESVNTVLQ
-411 GFPTCTNNLPPFLS
+411 G
-425 FHLYGLPLLV
+425 G